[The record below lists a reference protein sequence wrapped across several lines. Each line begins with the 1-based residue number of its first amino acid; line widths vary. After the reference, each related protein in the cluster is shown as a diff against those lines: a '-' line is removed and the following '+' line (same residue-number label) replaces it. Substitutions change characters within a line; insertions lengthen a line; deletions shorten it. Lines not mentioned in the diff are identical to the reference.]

1 MNMSLHDS
9 EGLNLRYGEGTVG
22 EYLQRGKVGLS
33 VRNLWQLALLLFL
46 TLCAITFALNNYGSY
61 VDETVFRFTGM
72 EVSAVDY
79 VPALTLSCVL
89 LLVISVVL
97 IVVSFRARG
106 TSHDRRQQLRTQVLS
121 MIAKNSRYPVG
132 MKSQLS
138 AVDLR
143 CIYLK
148 GTRAI
153 ECSSRYPFVA
163 EDFRQGSMSSQSA
176 AHSLFDAY
184 DFEVLKGRL
193 YVYYDAEAANEIR
206 EKRYRKG
213 ERNHG

>member
-1 MNMSLHDS
+1 MEKSLLDS

-22 EYLQRGKVGLS
+22 EYLQRGRAGLS

-46 TLCAITFALNNYGSY
+46 ALCAVTFALNSWSSY
-61 VDETVFRFTGM
+61 VDETVFRFTGAAIT
-72 EVSAVDY
+72 VADY

-89 LLVISVVL
+89 LLLAAVAL

-106 TSHDRRQQLRTQVLS
+106 KSHDRRQQLRTQVLS
-121 MIAKNSRYPVG
+121 MMAKNPRYPVG

-138 AVDLR
+138 AVGLR

-193 YVYYDAEAANEIR
+193 YVYYDAEAADEIR

-213 ERNHG
+213 ERKHG

>member
-1 MNMSLHDS
+1 MEKSLLDS

-22 EYLQRGKVGLS
+22 EYIQRGRAGLS

-46 TLCAITFALNNYGSY
+46 ALCAATFVLNSYGGY
-61 VDETVFRFTGM
+61 VDEIIYRFTGAT
-72 EVSAVDY
+72 VSTAAY
-79 VPALTLSCVL
+79 VPVLTLSCVL
-89 LLVISVVL
+89 LLLAAVAL
-97 IVVSFRARG
+97 IVVSFRTRG

-121 MIAKNSRYPVG
+121 MMAKNPRYPVG

-138 AVDLR
+138 AVGLR

-148 GTRAI
+148 GARAI

-176 AHSLFDAY
+176 ARSLFDAY
-184 DFEVLKGRL
+184 DFEVFKGRL
-193 YVYYDAEAANEIR
+193 YVYYDVEAADEIR
-206 EKRYRKG
+206 EKRYKKG
-213 ERNHG
+213 ERSHG

>member
-1 MNMSLHDS
+1 MEKSLLDS

-22 EYLQRGKVGLS
+22 EYLQRGKAGLS

-46 TLCAITFALNNYGSY
+46 ALCAVIFVLNSYGGY
-61 VDETVFRFTGM
+61 VDETIFRFTGVT
-72 EVSAVDY
+72 VSAADY
-79 VPALTLSCVL
+79 IPVLTLLCVL
-89 LLVISVVL
+89 LLLAVAAL
-97 IVVSFRARG
+97 IVVSFRTRG

-121 MIAKNSRYPVG
+121 MMTKNPRYPVG

-138 AVDLR
+138 AVGLR

-153 ECSSRYPFVA
+153 ECTSRYAFVA
-163 EDFRQGSMSSQSA
+163 EDFRQGGMSSQSA
-176 AHSLFDAY
+176 ARSLFDAY

-193 YVYYDAEAANEIR
+193 YVYYDAEAAEEMR

-213 ERNHG
+213 ERKHG

>member
-1 MNMSLHDS
+1 MDKSLLDD
-9 EGLNLRYGEGTVG
+9 EGLNLRYGEGTAG
-22 EYLQRGKVGLS
+22 EFLQRGRAGLS
-33 VRNLWQLALLLFL
+33 LHNLWQLSLLLFVS
-46 TLCAITFALNNYGSY
+46 LCAVTFTLNHYSDK
-61 VDETVFRFTGM
+61 VDEIIVVFAGVTVATADFIPFFLFGC
-72 EVSAVDY
+72 VLVA
-79 VPALTLSCVL
+79 ALT
-89 LLVISVVL
+89 VVL
-97 IVVSFRARG
+97 VVVSFLSRG

-121 MIAKNSRYPVG
+121 MMVKNPRFPVG

-138 AVDLR
+138 AIGLR

-176 AHSLFDAY
+176 ARSLFDAY
-184 DFEVLKGRL
+184 DFEIFKGRL
-193 YVYYDAEAANEIR
+193 YVFYDAEAADEIR

-213 ERNHG
+213 RRGHG